1 MRPWKGLALSELTTP
16 VVTSSGAVSPM
27 IRAVASITPVTR
39 PAKEVG
45 RTTLVIVFH
54 FGVPSA

>member
-1 MRPWKGLALSELTTP
+1 MRPLKGSELIESITP

-27 IRAVASITPVTR
+27 IRAMASITPVTR
-39 PAKEVG
+39 PAKAVG
-45 RTTLVIVFH
+45 RTILMIVFH